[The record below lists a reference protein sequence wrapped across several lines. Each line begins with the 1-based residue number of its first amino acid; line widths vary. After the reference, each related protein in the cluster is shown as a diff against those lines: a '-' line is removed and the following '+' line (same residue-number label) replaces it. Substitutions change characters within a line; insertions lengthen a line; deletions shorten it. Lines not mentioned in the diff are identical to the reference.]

1 VSLLL
6 LSVFA
11 DIVIFLRKSDETA
24 YYILDCTFSHVHTY
38 LFLTVILSFSETTVA
53 KQKHDLRAGGAWIPE
68 HGNATQTQPAE
79 LTGDKNADTTH
90 SKYREMSENFWK
102 HPDWTVT
109 SRTLG
114 ESATSRC
121 DMHTV
126 QLKQEGSTSSV
137 MKDWIFL
144 EGQDQVVVAIVD
156 TKGQWIVQRQ
166 QRYAIPGGP
175 VLTPVQGALIPD
187 KESPLDAAR
196 RIVLEQTG
204 LTTTAQEMASLPKGT
219 FSPMLDDFGLQDG
232 KVPDKFQRD
241 WTFLGRYRNLGDQGG
256 GFTYSYLLQN
266 AVPGAVKGGTV
277 DFLPPL
283 NNLREQPVLVTMDM
297 QHVKQTLQNGDFPE
311 ITGVATMSLALQGV
325 QS

>member
-1 VSLLL
+1 
-6 LSVFA
+6 
-11 DIVIFLRKSDETA
+11 
-24 YYILDCTFSHVHTY
+24 
-38 LFLTVILSFSETTVA
+38 VILSFSETTVA
-53 KQKHDLRAGGAWIPE
+53 KQKHDLRAGGAWIPGY
-68 HGNATQTQPAE
+68 GNETQTKPAE
-79 LTGDKNADTTH
+79 LTGDKNADMTH
-90 SKYREMSENFWK
+90 SKYQQGVSSSSWK

-126 QLKQEGSTSSV
+126 QLKEQEGSTSSV
-137 MKDWIFL
+137 VKDWIFL
-144 EGQDQVVVAIVD
+144 EGQDQVVVAVID
-156 TKGQWIVQRQ
+156 AKGQWIVQRQ

-187 KESPLDAAR
+187 NESPFVAAQ
-196 RIVLEQTG
+196 RIVLQQTG
-204 LTTTAQEMASLPKGT
+204 LTTTAQETEALSKD
-219 FSPMLDDFGLQDG
+219 FVSPMLDAYGLQDG

-266 AVPGAVKGGTV
+266 AVPGAEKGGTV

-283 NNLREQPVLVTMDM
+283 NNLRERPLLVTMDM
-297 QHVKQTLQNGDFPE
+297 QLVKETLKNGDFPE

-325 QS
+325 QP